1 MIRLEVIDQFT
12 GEFKELDTF
21 GNENI
26 NITLQVDDVRD
37 IESKQA
43 SYSKDFDLPATKNNN
58 KFFEHYYNIDR
69 YNSTFNPYK
78 IVKAFLY
85 VGEVLVLEGFLR
97 LNNVVDKST
106 EITYNVVLFND
117 VANVIETLGDSTIEH
132 LDFNDINHTF
142 NTNNIKNSWSDNAV
156 VLDDGGT
163 TNAVYY
169 PLINDGKIS
178 QNGTNLNVDINKHFI
193 LNIQLK
199 YLIDKIFA
207 FAGFGYTSTFLNSNL
222 FKDIFFDIGDHDT
235 CTDADAEEQI
245 VIVADTGQ
253 GTDSIGVNSGT
264 DIGTTVF
271 DATAINFA
279 NESGDNINNNFNP
292 ATSTFTATE
301 PTIINVNYSVTIGNT
316 DETDT
321 AEVVLY
327 ANISGGDNIA
337 LGSNFIAPIG
347 IDYGDGE
354 TPEVIVQECTYTG
367 SVDLETGQ
375 SVTFEFI
382 CLNTSQTMIYNTY
395 TAPPTITLT
404 LNNPTTDCKIK
415 AHRGDIKLSD
425 ILKDVVKMF
434 NLTIESLGN
443 NQLRIEPYNNYL
455 STTVIDW
462 SKKIDI
468 NELVIEP
475 IETPKRIEFRHA
487 EDKDDY
493 YHSLYRFENGT
504 EYGTQ
509 VIEFDVDSQDIVEIG
524 LEVFAAPFIK
534 ELNGTNINLQHIAT
548 LDGDNLSPFENK
560 PRLIYKNLQGFSS
573 GLNVNDINLG
583 IIFSNSPIINNG
595 TNYDGS
601 DDDNPPIPQLVS
613 SDTSLL
619 YGYTDPIYTP
629 TLVTQPLNTL
639 YVKYWSRYINEKY
652 SNSNGV
658 LLKAEMYLKPTDV
671 FNFNF
676 SNIVRIQE
684 QTFRVNKIEYNSDY
698 NTLSKVELIR
708 I

>member
-1 MIRLEVIDQFT
+1 MIRLEVIDQIT
-12 GEFKELDTF
+12 GELKELDTF

-26 NITLQVDDVRD
+26 NLTLQVDDVRD

-43 SYSKDFDLPATKNNN
+43 SYSKDFDLPATKRNN
-58 KFFEHYYNIDR
+58 KFFEHYYNLDR
-69 YNSTFNPYK
+69 YNSSFNPYK
-78 IVKAFLY
+78 NLKAFLY

-132 LDFNDINHTF
+132 LNFNDINHVF
-142 NTNNIKNSWSDNAV
+142 NTTNIENSWSDNAV
-156 VLDDGGT
+156 VLTEGGT

-169 PLINDGKIS
+169 PLINDGFIS
-178 QNGTNLNVDINKHFI
+178 QDGTNLNVDISKHFI

-207 FAGFGYTSTFLNSNL
+207 FAGFGYTSTFLNGDL

-235 CTDADAEEQI
+235 CSDSDEDDAI

-253 GTDSIGVNSGT
+253 GTDSIGVNNGT
-264 DIGTTVF
+264 DVGTTVF

-279 NESGDNINNNFNP
+279 NESGDDNSNFNQ

-301 PTIINVNYSVTIGNT
+301 NTTLNINYSVTIGNT

-337 LGSNFIAPIG
+337 LGSAFIAPIG
-347 IDYGDGE
+347 IDYGDGQN
-354 TPEVIVQECTYTG
+354 PQVIVQQATYSG
-367 SVDLETGQ
+367 SIFLEQGQ

-382 CLNTSQTMIYNTY
+382 CLNTSQTMIYNTFVN
-395 TAPPTITLT
+395 PPTLT
-404 LNNPTTDCKIK
+404 LTVLETSVDCKIK
-415 AHRGDIKLSD
+415 AHRGDIKLAD
-425 ILKDVVKMF
+425 VLKDVVKMF

-462 SKKIDI
+462 SKKIDV

-487 EDKDDY
+487 EDEDDY

-548 LDGDNLSPFENK
+548 QDGDTLTPFENK

-573 GLNVNDINLG
+573 GLNINDVNSG
-583 IIFSNSPIINNG
+583 IIFDNAPTINNG
-595 TNYDGS
+595 TNYEGS
-601 DDDNPPIPQLVS
+601 TDANPPIPQLVLG
-613 SDTSLL
+613 DTSLL
-619 YGYTDPIYTP
+619 FGYTNPIYIP

-639 YVKYWSRYINEKY
+639 YVQYWSRYINEKY
-652 SNSNGV
+652 SNSNGL
-658 LLKAEMYLKPTDV
+658 LLKAEIYLKPSDI
-671 FNFNF
+671 FSFDF

>member
-1 MIRLEVIDQFT
+1 MIRLEVIDQIT
-12 GEFKELDTF
+12 GQLKELDTF

-26 NITLQVDDVRD
+26 NLTLQVDDVRD

-43 SYSKDFDLPATKNNN
+43 SYSKDFDLPATKRNN
-58 KFFEHYYNIDR
+58 KFFEHYYNLDR
-69 YNSTFNPYK
+69 YNASFNPYK
-78 IVKAFLY
+78 NVKAFLY

-106 EITYNVVLFND
+106 EISYNVVLFND

-132 LDFNDINHTF
+132 LNFDDINHVF
-142 NTNNIKNSWSDNAV
+142 NTTNIENSWIDNAV
-156 VLDDGGT
+156 VLNEGGT
-163 TNAVYY
+163 TNVAYY
-169 PLINDGKIS
+169 PLINDGFIS
-178 QNGTNLNVDINKHFI
+178 LDGTNLNVDINKHFI

-207 FAGFGYTSTFLNSNL
+207 FAGFGYNSTFLDGDL

-235 CTDADAEEQI
+235 CSDSDENDAI

-253 GTDSIGVNSGT
+253 GTDSIGVNNGT
-264 DIGTTVF
+264 NVGTTIF

-279 NESGDNINNNFNP
+279 NETGDDNSNFNQ

-301 PTIINVNYSVTIGNT
+301 NTTLNIDYSVTIGNT

-347 IDYGDGE
+347 IDYGDGQNP
-354 TPEVIVQECTYTG
+354 TVIVSEATYTG
-367 SVDLETGQ
+367 SIFLEQGQ

-382 CLNTSQTMIYNTY
+382 CLNTSQTMIYNTFVN
-395 TAPPTITLT
+395 PPTLT
-404 LNNPTTDCKIK
+404 LTVLETSVDCKIK
-415 AHRGDIKLSD
+415 AHRGDIKLAD
-425 ILKDVVKMF
+425 VLKDVVKMF

-462 SKKIDI
+462 SKKIDV

-487 EDKDDY
+487 EDEDDY
-493 YHSLYRFENGT
+493 YHSLYRFENGA

-509 VIEFDVDSQDIVEIG
+509 VIEFDVDSQDIIEIG

-548 LDGDNLSPFENK
+548 QDGDVLKQFENK

-573 GLNVNDINLG
+573 GLNINDLNSG
-583 IIFSNSPIINNG
+583 IIFDNAPIINNG
-595 TNYDGS
+595 TNFEGS
-601 DDDNPPIPQLVS
+601 TDNNPPIPQLVLG
-613 SDTSLL
+613 DTSLL
-619 YGYTDPIYTP
+619 FGYTNPIYTP

-639 YVKYWSRYINEKY
+639 YVQYWSRYINEKY
-652 SNSNGV
+652 SNSNGL
-658 LLKAEMYLKPTDV
+658 LLKAEIYLKPSDIYS
-671 FNFNF
+671 FDF

>member
-1 MIRLEVIDQFT
+1 MIRLEVIDQIT
-12 GEFKELDTF
+12 GELKELDTF

-26 NITLQVDDVRD
+26 NLTLQVDDVRD

-43 SYSKDFDLPATKNNN
+43 SYSKDFDLPATKRNN
-58 KFFEHYYNIDR
+58 KFFEHYYNLDR
-69 YNSTFNPYK
+69 YNSSFNPYK
-78 IVKAFLY
+78 NLKAFLY

-132 LDFNDINHTF
+132 LNFNDINHVF
-142 NTNNIKNSWSDNAV
+142 NTTNIENSWSDNAV
-156 VLDDGGT
+156 VLTEGGT

-169 PLINDGKIS
+169 PLINDGFIS
-178 QNGTNLNVDINKHFI
+178 QDGTNLNVDISKHFI

-207 FAGFGYTSTFLNSNL
+207 FAGFGYTSTFLNGDL

-235 CTDADAEEQI
+235 CSDSDEDDAI

-253 GTDSIGVNSGT
+253 GTDSIGVNNGT
-264 DIGTTVF
+264 DVGTTVF

-279 NESGDNINNNFNP
+279 NESGDDNSNFNQ

-301 PTIINVNYSVTIGNT
+301 NTTLNINYSVTIGNT

-337 LGSNFIAPIG
+337 LGSAFIAPIG
-347 IDYGDGE
+347 IDYGDGQN
-354 TPEVIVQECTYTG
+354 PQVIVQQATYSG
-367 SVDLETGQ
+367 SIFLEQGQ

-382 CLNTSQTMIYNTY
+382 CLNTSQTMIYNTFVN
-395 TAPPTITLT
+395 PPTLT
-404 LNNPTTDCKIK
+404 LTVLETSVDCKIK
-415 AHRGDIKLSD
+415 AHRGDIKLAD
-425 ILKDVVKMF
+425 VLKDVVKMF

-462 SKKIDI
+462 SKKIDV

-487 EDKDDY
+487 EDEDDY

-548 LDGDNLSPFENK
+548 QDGDTLTPFENK

-573 GLNVNDINLG
+573 GLNINDVNSG
-583 IIFSNSPIINNG
+583 IIFDNAPIINNG
-595 TNYDGS
+595 TNFEGS
-601 DDDNPPIPQLVS
+601 TDNNPPIPQLVLG
-613 SDTSLL
+613 DTSLL
-619 YGYTDPIYTP
+619 FGYTNPIYIP

-639 YVKYWSRYINEKY
+639 YVQYWSRYINEKY
-652 SNSNGV
+652 SNSNGL
-658 LLKAEMYLKPTDV
+658 LLKAEIYLKPSDI
-671 FNFNF
+671 FSFDF